1 MAGYYRQQVE
11 HLEKALNAD
20 ENRAEAADLIRSL
33 VDRIVLTPNNQ
44 GKLDI
49 NLFGDLAGILSMA
62 ANKDRPLQKNDPSV
76 LQVKMVAGASNQR
89 YLHIPGH
96 VLAGPGP
103 GLINVTYFRCVMQR
117 LR

>member
-33 VDRIVLTPNNQ
+33 VDRIVLTPNDQ

-49 NLFGDLAGILSMA
+49 SLFGDLAGILSLA
-62 ANKDRPLQKNDPSV
+62 ANKHRPLRKSHPTV
-76 LQVKMVAGASNQR
+76 AQVKMVAGARNHR
-89 YLHIPGH
+89 E
-96 VLAGPGP
+96 
-103 GLINVTYFRCVMQR
+103 LILSVSI
-117 LR
+117 